1 MKKLNSFTDTLTKI
15 SHTIYELDNGIK
27 VFHAKNPSSIE
38 YVLTVVVRAGSSFE
52 NSNNVPHG
60 TAHFLEHIISGNPNK
75 LLKSKFEIDEFE
87 SGTREDP
94 EIFSNA
100 STSKKY
106 MYFYS
111 YGNDEGSK
119 RINQRIKSVI
129 DYPIKNIEK
138 YIEKER
144 SIILAE
150 QSQMNKKEFN
160 KYLQFSKFLYN
171 DKENGF
177 THTIIGEK
185 GDIEKVTV
193 ENIKTF
199 FKNQFTPENTIITI
213 QTGRNLRK
221 SEIKD
226 IENLGEIFGPK
237 PDKKEYPEAPVDI
250 DKRIYHFKDNQIEG
264 VSLALLFIKDNKKAL
279 DYTQEALEY
288 LFRSLIRKI
297 SHDYLR
303 EKEGLIYSSHISNNT
318 SLSFDKRLVGYQIV
332 MQPEN
337 YKDVLK
343 TLDKMIYKKL
353 YTFLNSK
360 EGKVW
365 FESAISAYIFPRNVP
380 YKMDYAEKKGLAL
393 IEDAEVLQLDRAV
406 NEALRIDI
414 ENVEEF
420 SKQFF
425 KTKPL
430 FWIESDTEGEDLI
443 EGLKDSK
450 LYNTF

>member
-15 SHTIYELDNGIK
+15 SHTTYELDNGIK

-52 NSNNVPHG
+52 NSNNVPQG

-111 YGNDEGSK
+111 YGNDEGSG

-129 DYPIKNIEK
+129 NYPLENIEK

-171 DKENGF
+171 EKENGF

-185 GDIEKVTV
+185 EDIEKISA

-199 FKNQFTPENTIITI
+199 FKNQFTPENTIITV

-221 SEIKD
+221 SEIRD
-226 IENLGEIFGPK
+226 IEELGKLFGDKAKEKEQPK
-237 PDKKEYPEAPVDI
+237 APVEI
-250 DKRIYHFKDNQIEG
+250 NKRIHHFKDNQIEG
-264 VSLALLFIKDNKKAL
+264 VSLALLFIKDNKKTL

-337 YKDVLK
+337 YNNVLK
-343 TLDKMIYKKL
+343 ALDKMIQKKL
-353 YTFLNSK
+353 NSFLNSK
-360 EGKVW
+360 QGRVW

-380 YKMDYAEKKGLAL
+380 YKTDYAEKKGLPL

-406 NEALRIDI
+406 NEALRIEIGDI
-414 ENVEEF
+414 EEF
-420 SKQFF
+420 SREFF

-430 FWIESDTEGEDLI
+430 FWIESDTKGDDLI
-443 EGLKDSK
+443 KDLKDSK
-450 LYNTF
+450 LYNSF